1 MADAVHRPD
10 RWTYDA
16 WLALEATSTLR
27 HELVD
32 GELLATAGGSEAH
45 ALLALRVGALLDA
58 ALAGRPCFVFGS
70 DLAVRVDEETVFYP
84 DVQVICR
91 ERGAEGG
98 PALVVEV
105 LSDST
110 EVWDRSGKFE
120 RYRRLPS
127 LQHYLLVAQHHE
139 RIEHFHRNGDGS
151 WQYRSAGPGEQLRIG
166 ELAVVDVDAVYER
179 ARALRALIEE
189 TSA

>member
-1 MADAVHRPD
+1 MAGAVRGPD

-16 WLALEATSTLR
+16 WLALEATSSHR

-32 GELLATAGGSEAH
+32 GEVFALTAGSEAH

-91 ERGAEGG
+91 ERGDEGG

-120 RYRRLPS
+120 RYRRISS
-127 LQHYLLVAQHHE
+127 LQHYLLVAQNHE
-139 RIEHFHRNGDGS
+139 RIEHYHRNGDGS
-151 WQYRSAGPGEQLRIG
+151 WQYRSAGPGEQLQVG
-166 ELAVVDVDAVYER
+166 DLAVVDVDAVYER
-179 ARALRALIEE
+179 ARALRALIGA
-189 TSA
+189 TSP